1 MGLNRGFDCN
11 RSLNDRRVVDFC
23 RNGYLKFDGVVPDD
37 VNRRV
42 VEFLDRPDSPRP
54 DEILKGDWFVDAVIN
69 NKPILNGSS
78 EDALRTMQLVFQIY
92 CADKNWKK
100 KYNLSSG

>member
-11 RSLNDRRVVDFC
+11 RPLSDRRVVDFC

-42 VEFLDRPDSPRP
+42 VEFLDRPDSPQP
-54 DEILKGDWFVDAVIN
+54 DEILKGDWFVDAVIKN
-69 NKPILNGSS
+69 SRATGAARYRDRYFYLLSRERFGST
-78 EDALRTMQLVFQIY
+78 L
-92 CADKNWKK
+92 ADHNF
-100 KYNLSSG
+100 SVVG